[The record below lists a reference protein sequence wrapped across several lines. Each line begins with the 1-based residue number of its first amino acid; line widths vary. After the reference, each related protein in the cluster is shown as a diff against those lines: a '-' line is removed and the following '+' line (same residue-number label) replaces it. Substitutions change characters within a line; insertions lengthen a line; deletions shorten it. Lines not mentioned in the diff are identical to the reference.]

1 MKTIPPRYILPA
13 FLVTAVLLLVLQ
25 WLGFQYFNR
34 RVLSSRLTQPTIE
47 NSVLNISLPS
57 GWQRTQDATDGV
69 VYKAEK
75 QNTNG
80 KKDTIVAIQTQT
92 SYSDHVAYTNNLIKG
107 TKSTIPTFQ
116 TTSDVVFKQTNPIF
130 TREIKGYFMNNDEK
144 NYIIQRFVINGNTVL
159 TLTYSSFTAPT
170 FTSTAEVEKIFED
183 LSN

>member
-47 NSVLNISLPS
+47 NSALNISLPS

-107 TKSTIPTFQ
+107 TIS
-116 TTSDVVFKQTNPIF
+116 
-130 TREIKGYFMNNDEK
+130 
-144 NYIIQRFVINGNTVL
+144 
-159 TLTYSSFTAPT
+159 
-170 FTSTAEVEKIFED
+170 
-183 LSN
+183 